1 MMKAMQ
7 EDWDTR
13 FKKYVE
19 SGEMCL
25 QMAYAGNKEEAEE
38 FKKEVQAGISWN
50 RYPYGSTFFK
60 RCMPYR
66 TWSTCCCMRKESNC
80 IK

>member
-1 MMKAMQ
+1 MHMQKVRGKKQAKRVMMKAMQ

-25 QMAYAGNKEEAEE
+25 QIAYDRKQRRGRGIT
-38 FKKEVQAGISWN
+38 KKKFRQHFLEWTSIW
-50 RYPYGSTFFK
+50 THFL
-60 RCMPYR
+60 
-66 TWSTCCCMRKESNC
+66 
-80 IK
+80 

>member
-25 QMAYAGNKEEAEE
+25 QIAYAGNKEEAEE
-38 FKKEVQAGISWN
+38 FKKKFRQHFLEWTSIW
-50 RYPYGSTFFK
+50 THFL
-60 RCMPYR
+60 
-66 TWSTCCCMRKESNC
+66 
-80 IK
+80 

>member
-1 MMKAMQ
+1 MQ

-25 QMAYAGNKEEAEE
+25 QIAYAGNKEEPRNS
-38 FKKEVQAGISWN
+38 KKKFRQHFLEWTSIW
-50 RYPYGSTFFK
+50 THFL
-60 RCMPYR
+60 
-66 TWSTCCCMRKESNC
+66 
-80 IK
+80 